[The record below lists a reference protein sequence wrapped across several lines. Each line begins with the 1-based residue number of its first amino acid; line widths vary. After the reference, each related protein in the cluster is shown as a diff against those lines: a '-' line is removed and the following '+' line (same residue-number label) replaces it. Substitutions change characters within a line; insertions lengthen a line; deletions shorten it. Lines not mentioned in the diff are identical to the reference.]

1 MRDLRVSADGF
12 RPMLY
17 LSLALGLV
25 LLVLGGEALVRGAV
39 ALAGRLGVSPLL
51 IGLTVVG
58 FGTST
63 PELVTSLQAAFSGS
77 PGIAVGN
84 VVGSNT
90 ANILLILG
98 AAALIAPL
106 AVSPGAFR
114 RDGIALVLVTLAAIG
129 AVLTGNLSRPLG
141 LALLFGLVAYL
152 VMAYRSERGDAATD
166 EGAIET
172 VGDANP
178 GASPIGLPV
187 ALLYALGGIAVT
199 VLGAPLLVSGAT
211 ELATR
216 FGVSDAVI
224 GLTIVAV
231 GTSLPELVTS
241 VVASL
246 RRQGAVAFGN
256 VVGSNIYNVLGILGA
271 TALVKPIPVPAEI
284 ASFDIWVMAAATLAL
299 VWAAVTGWRITRGEG
314 AVLLVAYVAYA
325 GWLAWGALPL

>member
-1 MRDLRVSADGF
+1 
-12 RPMLY
+12 MLY
-17 LSLALGLV
+17 VFLALGLV

-39 ALAGRLGVSPLL
+39 NLAARLGVSPLL

-63 PELVTSLQAAFSGS
+63 PELVTSLQAAFTGS

-114 RDGIALVLVTLAAIG
+114 RDGVALVLVTLAAIVV
-129 AVLTGNLSRPLG
+129 VLTGALSRFVG
-141 LALLFGLVAYL
+141 LALIAGLVLYL
-152 VMAYRSERGDAATD
+152 VTAYRSERRSAG
-166 EGAIET
+166 
-172 VGDANP
+172 
-178 GASPIGLPV
+178 GASAAADEASDVPPMGLPM
-187 ALLYALGGIAVT
+187 ALVYAVGGIALT
-199 VLGAPLLVSGAT
+199 VLGARFLVDAAS

-216 FGVSDAVI
+216 FGVSDAII
-224 GLTIVAV
+224 GLTLVAV

-246 RRQGAVAFGN
+246 RRQGDVAFGN

-271 TALVKPIPVPAEI
+271 TALIKPIPVPERI

-299 VWAAVTGWRITRGEG
+299 VWVAVTGWRITRREG
-314 AVLLVAYVAYA
+314 IALLVAYAAYV
-325 GWLAWGALPL
+325 GWLAAGG